1 MSGSQENQSDSVAE
15 WLLSC
20 FGAGLELN
28 AIEHQAN
35 RPDVN
40 IALRLQEELEDAS
53 GNPPAG
59 LITAGTDGKPGRVS
73 WVDFGGT
80 LLHRPFDGTFPP
92 DYPQHEARRQCAA
105 VRRST
110 TADRRRGTH
119 THGNPGASCPAS
131 TKYAELSSLSFA
143 GSPPLPGPVAGRRR
157 CGSWARQ
164 TPVSRSGAP
173 PGRWPRRWPW
183 GWRSCAPT
191 PRRPG
196 WT

>member
-131 TKYAELSSLSFA
+131 TKYAESCCLIQKCYRNFSTW
-143 GSPPLPGPVAGRRR
+143 GPPQPALIPALQGVPP
-157 CGSWARQ
+157 WARQ
-164 TPVSRSGAP
+164 
-173 PGRWPRRWPW
+173 PW
-183 GWRSCAPT
+183 
-191 PRRPG
+191 RRPALCS
-196 WT
+196 